1 MSVAVVTGASRGI
14 GREVARQLLEL
25 GHTVV
30 AGARDPADVDLEGAH
45 ALRLDVTSDESVVA
59 AAVTVEQEFGG
70 AAILINNAGITLG
83 GRGPA
88 LEADLDD
95 ARATAE
101 VNVYGPWRM
110 TAAFA
115 PQLRAAASARVVNVS
130 TGMAQLSD
138 AHAGSG
144 PYRTSKVALNMLTV
158 IFADELRADGVLV
171 NATCPG
177 WVQTDMGG
185 PMASRTVEDGAAS
198 VLWGATLPDDGPTGG
213 FFRDGERLDW

>member
-14 GREVARQLLEL
+14 GREVARQLLDS
-25 GHTVV
+25 GYTVV
-30 AGARDPADVDLEGAH
+30 AGARNPADVDLEGAH
-45 ALRLDVTSDESVVA
+45 ALQLDVTSDESVAA
-59 AAVTVEQEFGG
+59 AAVKVEQEFGG
-70 AAILINNAGITLG
+70 AGVLVNNAGITLG

-115 PQLRAAASARVVNVS
+115 PQLRAASSARVVNVS

-138 AHAGSG
+138 ARAGSG
-144 PYRTSKVALNMLTV
+144 PYRTSKVALNMLTIV
-158 IFADELRADGVLV
+158 FSEELAADGVLV

-185 PMASRTVEDGAAS
+185 PMASRTVEEGAAS
-198 VLWGATLPDDGPTGG
+198 VVWGVTLADDGPTGG
-213 FFRDGERLDW
+213 FFRDGKRLDW